1 MENEV
6 KKIAIELA
14 KLAKSNGLDY
24 FTITYIDE
32 VVLGNSNP
40 NKENHI
46 SIYIDKEEVEK
57 CLKEEK

>member
-24 FTITYIDE
+24 FYYYI
-32 VVLGNSNP
+32 
-40 NKENHI
+40 HR
-46 SIYIDKEEVEK
+46 
-57 CLKEEK
+57 